1 MKNTWR
7 KNREIGEVGELVGEL
22 VEGNAVK
29 FESMRSIDWVS
40 VQAFAEGF
48 G

>member
-7 KNREIGEVGELVGEL
+7 KNREIGKVGELIREF
-22 VEGNAVK
+22 VEGDTVK
-29 FESMRSIDWVS
+29 FESLSSIDWAS